1 MLERVE
7 DGFWSIRRKF
17 ATWKEAGCQEST
29 TVGTEG
35 TDAVL
40 FDVVAARVVGI
51 GFGCLEA
58 GVTVNWLVKGVLTA
72 LARTTD
78 VNRAVAGDSCA
89 RPSSLCRA
97 RSQGGGE

>member
-7 DGFWSIRRKF
+7 DGFWGTERKL
-17 ATWKEAGCQEST
+17 ATWNEAGGQEST

-40 FDVVAARVVGI
+40 FDVVAARVVGV
-51 GFGCLEA
+51 GFGCFEA

-89 RPSSLCRA
+89 GASSLRRA